1 MFYIMIA
8 TLVEGS
14 RKMALSLVN
23 SAIYETPCSGPPN
36 VLIVILFGFKINK
49 TSFMRHIYRFCLDWL
64 TYSSCTE
71 CIREISVLLTRFM
84 LMTFRLK
91 AVCVNFL

>member
-1 MFYIMIA
+1 MVA

-49 TSFMRHIYRFCLDWL
+49 TSL
-64 TYSSCTE
+64 
-71 CIREISVLLTRFM
+71 
-84 LMTFRLK
+84 
-91 AVCVNFL
+91 